1 MSLEHIKFVGGIIMS
16 IIRPFKAYR
25 PESSIVK
32 EVASLPYDVL
42 SSDESRKMTAENEF
56 SFLHITKAE
65 IDLPRDIDV
74 YNSSVYEKA
83 KENLDAMISK
93 GLLVEDEKKCFYI
106 YRLKMK
112 SNEQIGLA
120 VTTSIDDYINDNI
133 KKHEHTQED
142 KVMDRFHHLEE
153 TKANT
158 DPVFMTYKS
167 NDEVNNLITDWIDKN
182 NPVYNFTALD
192 DVEHT
197 LWIIDDETIINQ
209 LIDLFKGINSL
220 YIADGHHLS
229 EAAVKYGLNRREN
242 NPDYSK
248 EDDHNYFLS
257 VLFPDKDLC
266 ILDYNRVVRDLNG
279 YSHTEFVEI
288 LKDKF
293 DVRPYDSD
301 EPYRPERK
309 HTFGMYL
316 DFNRYKLVAK
326 DEIISNLQDPLD
338 RLDVSILKN
347 NILEPILELYNGGDR
362 IEYVGGNRGL
372 RELEFRLQDGMK
384 VSFSLYPTTV
394 EDFLEISG
402 SENMMPYKS
411 TWFEPK
417 LRGGIFLRRLK

>member
-1 MSLEHIKFVGGIIMS
+1 MCLEYIKFIGGIIMS

-25 PESSIVK
+25 PESNIVK
-32 EVASLPYDVL
+32 AVASLPYDVL
-42 SSDESRKMTAENEF
+42 SSDESRKMTAENKF
-56 SFLHITKAE
+56 SFLHVTKAE

-74 YNSSVYEKA
+74 HDNRVYEKA
-83 KENLDAMISK
+83 RENLDSMISK
-93 GLLVEDEKKCFYI
+93 ELLVQDDKESFYI
-106 YRLKMK
+106 YRLKTEK
-112 SNEQIGLA
+112 DEQIGLA
-120 VTTSIDDYINDNI
+120 VLTSIDDYINDNI
-133 KKHEHTQED
+133 KKHEHTQAN
-142 KVMDRFHHLEE
+142 KVMDRFHHLQA

-167 NDEVNNLITDWIDKN
+167 NDEINNIISNWVNKN
-182 NPVYNFTALD
+182 DPLYNFMALD

-197 LWIIDDETIINQ
+197 LWIIDEEDTIRQ
-209 LIDLFKGINSL
+209 LVDLFKEINSL

-229 EAAVKYGLNRREN
+229 EAAVKYGLSKREN
-242 NPDYSK
+242 NPNYNGDDDY
-248 EDDHNYFLS
+248 NYFLS

-266 ILDYNRVVRDLNG
+266 ILEYNRAIKDLNG

-288 LKDKF
+288 LKDRF
-293 DVRPYDSD
+293 EVTPYDSD

-326 DEIISNLQDPLD
+326 DEIVDNIEDPLD

-347 NILEPILELYNGGDR
+347 NILEPILEIEGESDR
-362 IEYVGGNRGL
+362 VEYIGGNRGL
-372 RELEFRLQDGMK
+372 RELEFKLEDGLK

-394 EDFLEISG
+394 EDFLEIAG
-402 SENMMPYKS
+402 SNNMMPYKS

-417 LRGGIFLRRLK
+417 LRGGIFLRRLE